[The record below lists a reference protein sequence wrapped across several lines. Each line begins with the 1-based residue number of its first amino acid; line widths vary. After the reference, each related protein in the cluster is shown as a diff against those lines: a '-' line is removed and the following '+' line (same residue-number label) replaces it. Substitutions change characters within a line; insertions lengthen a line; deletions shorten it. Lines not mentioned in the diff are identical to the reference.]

1 MEKIGKYRVLK
12 RIGSGGNGCVYIVLD
27 DRIGKKWAMKEMA
40 KVNKGGRDGL
50 FVLKGLDHPAIP
62 RIVEELEDEY
72 FIYEVMDYVEG
83 VTLKEYARTGGI
95 KSVRQLLWICTEI
108 SGIIAYLHGQEPPVI
123 FRDVK
128 PDNFIVTADGNIKLI
143 DFDIAVLGEQNGS
156 MPLGTKGYAA
166 PEQHLGI
173 CSMATD
179 VYSLGVTIAE
189 LARSTQPSRGIG
201 QIYEKKLL
209 ENIIKVANKAS
220 KSDAAQ
226 RHRDAGE
233 VVADLARLGWMDKI
247 VTPAAAA
254 VTLLVLAVILAV
266 SIGSIYTDAY
276 SSLAGK
282 RARSSLEASRETADR
297 IMSRLSVDSK
307 SDVKED
313 LATFY
318 AQIMEA
324 ERLSGKM
331 EAEFAKEIREEM
343 ILYYELAG
351 SSSISP
357 SERNEYYRKAIAEI
371 LAAMENAE
379 PGKISFLCMKAANL
393 SRIIGD
399 TGSAEMLYARFLAEE
414 GPSEEEKISAWTS
427 VIAMRLFEE
436 RNIDT
441 AGEALS
447 EVMKIPGAEKNTMLI
462 TFRDIIED
470 RG

>member
-1 MEKIGKYRVLK
+1 ML
-12 RIGSGGNGCVYIVLD
+12 NFL
-27 DRIGKKWAMKEMA
+27 M
-40 KVNKGGRDGL
+40 L
-50 FVLKGLDHPAIP
+50 
-62 RIVEELEDEY
+62 
-72 FIYEVMDYVEG
+72 
-83 VTLKEYARTGGI
+83 TLA
-95 KSVRQLLWICTEI
+95 
-108 SGIIAYLHGQEPPVI
+108 
-123 FRDVK
+123 
-128 PDNFIVTADGNIKLI
+128 
-143 DFDIAVLGEQNGS
+143 
-156 MPLGTKGYAA
+156 
-166 PEQHLGI
+166 
-173 CSMATD
+173 
-179 VYSLGVTIAE
+179 
-189 LARSTQPSRGIG
+189 
-201 QIYEKKLL
+201 
-209 ENIIKVANKAS
+209 
-220 KSDAAQ
+220 
-226 RHRDAGE
+226 
-233 VVADLARLGWMDKI
+233 

-351 SSSISP
+351 SSSTSA

-379 PGKISFLCMKAANL
+379 PGEISFLCMKAANL

-470 RG
+470 RR